1 MWNRRPEQD
10 LLTRPST
17 PPASQTPAAPAAS
30 SIEPAYSKVGQTVAI
45 SGDIQSRE
53 ELFIDGEVEGTLVL
67 QQRLIV
73 GPNGKVR
80 ASVKAKEVVVQGTI
94 HGNVHAAEKIILRKD
109 STLVGDIRTSG
120 IVIDD
125 GAYFKG
131 SIDIVRDAK
140 DAPRSSSSVEPA
152 LTRTASSVA

>member
-1 MWNRRPEQD
+1 M
-10 LLTRPST
+10 S
-17 PPASQTPAAPAAS
+17 AAAAS
-30 SIEPAYSKVGQTVAI
+30 SAIEAACSKVGQMVAI
-45 SGDIQSRE
+45 KGDIQSRE

-73 GPNGKVR
+73 GPNGKIR
-80 ASVKAKEVVVQGTI
+80 ASVKAKEVVVQGSI

-140 DAPRSSSSVEPA
+140 EAPRPAGSVEPA